1 MNLLYSAKRV
11 RFPKGKK
18 GKPVEVIVEKV
29 IAEEDVN
36 DLSNPAVAAKE
47 RVKRRNQITAE
58 LISDENGGI
67 SKVAEVTYKVCFLL
81 FRFFFEFLC

>member
-1 MNLLYSAKRV
+1 MNLNSAKRV

-18 GKPVEVIVEKV
+18 GKPVEVIVDKV

-67 SKVAEVTYKVCFLL
+67 SKVAEVTYKVCFFVILG
-81 FRFFFEFLC
+81 FS